1 MWWFFAILS
10 ALFAGL
16 VPILAKLG
24 FGKGD
29 AAISSNLATAVR
41 MLLVFPLAWAVV
53 FVEGSWPQ
61 LKTLRGNQWG
71 MLLLSGAATGLSWL
85 FYFAAISRGDVSRIA
100 PIDKSSIAITF
111 ILAILVLHEPMRWQS
126 AVATVLVL
134 VALAV
139 TLIPSRPASLSM
151 GSASTAPT
159 TTQSLDGPQK

>member
-1 MWWFFAILS
+1 MWWLYALLS

-29 AAISSNLATAVR
+29 AAISSNLGTAVR

-53 FVEGSWPQ
+53 FAEGSFPQ
-61 LKTLRGNQWG
+61 LKLLKGSQWG
-71 MLLLSGAATGLSWL
+71 LLLLSGAATGLSWL
-85 FYFAAISRGDVSRIA
+85 FYFAAISLGDVTRIA

-111 ILAILVLHEPMRWQS
+111 ILGILILHEPFNWQS

-134 VALAV
+134 AALAV
-139 TLIPSRPASLSM
+139 TLVPSRPPS
-151 GSASTAPT
+151 GSPLEPAPT
-159 TTQSLDGPQK
+159 AAQSQPDGPK